1 MIGVGWREGKE
12 GRHEKKWK
20 IFAPSKRRRGGCRKL
35 NWILQQWKL
44 CTVSMIDCMS
54 EVNFSAKL
62 GLHKS
67 FVYLFRS
74 EVELQSKRTITL
86 QPKVWSLELYG
97 LLHAACCLV
106 CFIHFF
112 HFLAFILWN
121 KKCPSINH
129 RFDVNM
135 YLIKNFGLYFY
146 ELCHFDEPIG
156 RV

>member
-12 GRHEKKWK
+12 GRHEKKWR

-74 EVELQSKRTITL
+74 EVELQSTTKSLITRAL
-86 QPKVWSLELYG
+86 WS
-97 LLHAACCLV
+97 AACCLV
-106 CFIHFF
+106 CFIHFSI
-112 HFLAFILWN
+112 FLAFILWH

-135 YLIKNFGLYFY
+135 YILLKILVCIFTSCAILTS
-146 ELCHFDEPIG
+146 P
-156 RV
+156 

>member
-12 GRHEKKWK
+12 GRHKKKWR
-20 IFAPSKRRRGGCRKL
+20 IFASEKRRRGGCRKL

-44 CTVSMIDCMS
+44 CMVSTIDCMS

-62 GLHKS
+62 GLYKS

-97 LLHAACCLV
+97 LLHAASCLLP
-106 CFIHFF
+106 CMLHPFF
-112 HFLAFILWN
+112 HFLAFILWH

-135 YLIKNFGLYFY
+135 YILLKILVCIFTSCAILTS
-146 ELCHFDEPIG
+146 P
-156 RV
+156 